1 MFLLTL
7 TLYGGIPLG
16 YFSRQLFRSV
26 SYKSNNIHV
35 NVCQSVCTIHAS
47 CTRYLDVSSKE
58 MRVKQKYNDF
68 QNWML
73 SVFCWSNTCKDSLLL
88 DEIILL
94 TNWPAG
100 IYYIGL
106 FQKKIHTPLMDGK
119 VFCPPPHARISM
131 TPKPLLSSQLD
142 FQDQRPPSHPDF
154 Q

>member
-47 CTRYLDVSSKE
+47 CTRYLDDSSKE
-58 MRVKQKYNDF
+58 MRVKHKYNDF
-68 QNWML
+68 QNWMP

-106 FQKKIHTPLMDGK
+106 FQKKYTHPRWMAR
-119 VFCPPPHARISM
+119 FFAPPPPNQSSKIKDPPPAQISS
-131 TPKPLLSSQLD
+131 KFLEAINLIYS
-142 FQDQRPPSHPDF
+142 
-154 Q
+154 